1 MYKKAKS
8 YGGKVRKENCL
19 LWAYMPDNCAV
30 SMLMISCNPSINPE
44 REPCQLR
51 PLLGKARQFAQAH
64 RAVARD
70 KTRIQTQT

>member
-1 MYKKAKS
+1 
-8 YGGKVRKENCL
+8 
-19 LWAYMPDNCAV
+19 MPDNCAV